1 MGEWITYN
9 EDMAKRFRIRCKSDA
24 MHQMN
29 QMRHDVSDAMRD
41 SFGYIYAMHDAM
53 RNPMYTIARRYTD
66 ADSIFYFDLISM
78 RMQGIDYQYFR
89 SVLAEEGGGAFFA
102 GCPG

>member
-1 MGEWITYN
+1 MGEWITYD
-9 EDMAKRFRIRCKSDA
+9 EGMAKRFRIRCKSDA

-29 QMRHDVSDAMRD
+29 QMRHDASDVLRD

-66 ADSIFYFDLISM
+66 ADSNFYFDLISM

-89 SVLAEEGGGAFFA
+89 SVLAEDGGVAFFA

>member
-1 MGEWITYN
+1 MQ
-9 EDMAKRFRIRCKSDA
+9 IRCKSDA

-41 SFGYIYAMHDAM
+41 SFGYICAMHDAM